1 MLRLN
6 LTRPA
11 VAYLRD
17 KLGLSPAQEEVALY
31 GLQIIT
37 YSAANL
43 FSVVIVGLFL
53 DCLGPALAAT
63 AAAGILRLFSGG
75 AHSRSPL
82 TCNILGMLVAG
93 SIGKFSSFLAP
104 LLPPSGLLLL
114 VLMGAGLA
122 FLPFLFLAP
131 VDSPSKPLTSK
142 ERKKMRR
149 LSIIFFFLITFSQV
163 GILALRGPS
172 SLVWAISLGV
182 WWQAFSLTRAGQ
194 GLATTIDKLFSLN
207 QREVLGG

>member
-1 MLRLN
+1 MLKLN

-17 KLGLSPAQEEVALY
+17 KLSLSPTEEEVALY

-37 YSAANL
+37 YSAATL
-43 FSVVIVGLFL
+43 FSVIVVGLLL

-82 TCNILGMLVAG
+82 ICNILGMLFAG
-93 SIGKFSSFLAP
+93 SIGKLSNLLAP
-104 LLPPSGLLLL
+104 LFPPLGLLIL
-114 VLMGAGLA
+114 VLMGGGLA
-122 FLPFLFLAP
+122 LLPFLFLAP
-131 VDSPSKPLTSK
+131 VDSPSKPLALE

-149 LSIIFFFLITFSQV
+149 LSIIFFLLVLFFQL
-163 GILALRGPS
+163 GILALKGNS
-172 SLVWAISLGV
+172 SWVLAISLGV
-182 WWQAFSLTRAGQ
+182 WWQALSLTRAGQ
-194 GLATTIDKLFSLN
+194 GLATTIDKLFSLH
-207 QREVLGG
+207 QKEVVGG